1 MPRSPPPRK
10 QNYPSN
16 PHPLEKISGSALAV
30 QHFGVGGLGW
40 GGGGWGLQLHNVTLS
55 LPHLY
60 EAYTICYLEEK
71 YIFDINVLLFIS

>member
-16 PHPLEKISGSALAV
+16 PHPLEKISGSVLAV

-40 GGGGWGLQLHNVTLS
+40 GGGATA
-55 LPHLY
+55 
-60 EAYTICYLEEK
+60 AYCDPKPSTPL
-71 YIFDINVLLFIS
+71 

>member
-16 PHPLEKISGSALAV
+16 PHPLEKISGSVLAV

-40 GGGGWGLQLHNVTLS
+40 GGGGAT
-55 LPHLY
+55 
-60 EAYTICYLEEK
+60 AA
-71 YIFDINVLLFIS
+71 

>member
-30 QHFGVGGLGW
+30 QHLGVGGGV
-40 GGGGWGLQLHNVTLS
+40 QLHNVTLS

-71 YIFDINVLLFIS
+71 YIFDIYVLLFIS